1 MELLFNCHFS
11 GCVLHKCE
19 TSGTVLWL
27 AVHDLLRCGLMLIY
41 LYLKKILF
49 DEPELLNNRLCGMK
63 WGCVAS
69 LELLRHWQAKISF
82 QSDWSHMWR
91 RNNVLEA
98 ANAEL
103 LGIKKK
109 KSTLWMFW
117 QEQVKLNQQRN
128 TVYVLFVGAESL
140 KRPQLPCFSFLRRWR
155 FQNFLLPKSFAEK
168 INTSL
173 EPMCK

>member
-1 MELLFNCHFS
+1 
-11 GCVLHKCE
+11 
-19 TSGTVLWL
+19 
-27 AVHDLLRCGLMLIY
+27 
-41 LYLKKILF
+41 
-49 DEPELLNNRLCGMK
+49 MK

-69 LELLRHWQAKISF
+69 LELLRHLQAKISF

-155 FQNFLLPKSFAEK
+155 FQNFLLPKSCWKDQHLLRTHVQIIMCGSWKKKRKTPSEK
-168 INTSL
+168 GQIGSNLCGNLFNGVETLASL
-173 EPMCK
+173 HGKSYWKPYYLG